1 MIVREDVTPC
11 CTYKKMTLSFL
22 DHAEAVKTG
31 TGKTWRTPWR
41 KILTSLTQNVKQHVL
56 NQIFSP
62 ILTGEGTVGMS
73 RLMSSSISSV
83 NFIEQIFGLKMNS
96 MTHHRCSS

>member
-1 MIVREDVTPC
+1 
-11 CTYKKMTLSFL
+11 MTLSFL
-22 DHAEAVKTG
+22 DHAEVVRTA
-31 TGKTWRTPWR
+31 TGKTWKTPWR

-56 NQIFSP
+56 IQIFSP

-73 RLMSSSISSV
+73 CLMSSLISSV

-96 MTHHRCSS
+96 LTHYRCSS